1 MNYASLEREAMLV
14 WDFSVKANIDKLK
27 AAILA
32 LPEDAPNPDPATYP
46 YLCRF
51 IAKGE
56 KVPTP
61 APTAATAR

>member
-1 MNYASLEREAMLV
+1 MDYVSLEREAKLV
-14 WDFSVKANIDKLK
+14 WNFSAKANSDKLK

-32 LPEDAPNPDPATYP
+32 LPEDAPTPDPATYP

-56 KVPTP
+56 EVPTT
-61 APTAATAR
+61 APTVATAR